1 LELVAVYVAKVVGVM
16 KVGVTNENEGVWL
29 PQEEL
34 SELLEDEEAVNEE
47 LRGIEGATPL
57 LPVLVDED
65 MISEGLYELLDAGA
79 VGYPDLEDRGVTALM
94 SLLVVEVS
102 GTGTE
107 DPQLGVDRELK
118 VAMVAPY
125 VGTEAVS
132 PPP

>member
-1 LELVAVYVAKVVGVM
+1 V
-16 KVGVTNENEGVWL
+16 
-29 PQEEL
+29 
-34 SELLEDEEAVNEE
+34 
-47 LRGIEGATPL
+47 
-57 LPVLVDED
+57 
-65 MISEGLYELLDAGA
+65 
-79 VGYPDLEDRGVTALM
+79 